1 MLGMGIVI
9 GRFRIK
15 VILLLAIATG
25 VFRYFF
31 YSMGDL
37 RWLLAGIMLH
47 GICWTFFYEAGR
59 VFIHRRVDEG
69 MRGQAQALIGLVSN
83 GLGGVLGLVVVK
95 ALHSALLPI
104 GGWTLYWQVL
114 SGMSAVSLVVFW
126 LGYQGRR

>member
-1 MLGMGIVI
+1 
-9 GRFRIK
+9 
-15 VILLLAIATG
+15 
-25 VFRYFF
+25 
-31 YSMGDL
+31 
-37 RWLLAGIMLH
+37 MLH

-126 LGYQGRR
+126 LGYQGRRLALGKTGW

>member
-1 MLGMGIVI
+1 
-9 GRFRIK
+9 
-15 VILLLAIATG
+15 
-25 VFRYFF
+25 
-31 YSMGDL
+31 
-37 RWLLAGIMLH
+37 MLH

-95 ALHSALLPI
+95 ALHLALLPI

-114 SGMSAVSLVVFW
+114 SATSAVSLVVFW
-126 LGYQGRR
+126 LGYQGRRKGLGKTGW

>member
-1 MLGMGIVI
+1 MG
-9 GRFRIK
+9 F
-15 VILLLAIATG
+15 
-25 VFRYFF
+25 
-31 YSMGDL
+31 
-37 RWLLAGIMLH
+37 AGP
-47 GICWTFFYEAGR
+47 FFYEAGR

-95 ALHSALLPI
+95 ALHWALLPI

-126 LGYQGRR
+126 LGYQGRRKGLGKTGW